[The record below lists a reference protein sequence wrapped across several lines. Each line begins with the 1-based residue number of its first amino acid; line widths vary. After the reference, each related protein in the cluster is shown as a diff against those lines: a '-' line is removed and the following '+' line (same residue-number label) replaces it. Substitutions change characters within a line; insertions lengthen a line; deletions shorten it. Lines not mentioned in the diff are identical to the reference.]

1 MPLARLAVVVL
12 AVCSS
17 AVGAA
22 SAASATRRPVEV
34 PRVTAGDTD
43 GDGLPEASVS
53 GVAGGPC
60 ACRCPVMG
68 GEAGASAAGQVASA
82 GTGTALIVCGTRVAV
97 ATDPSPPDVHGTP
110 RADGRLKLDPG
121 GVGQGGPAG

>member
-1 MPLARLAVVVL
+1 MQLARLAVVVL

-43 GDGLPEASVS
+43 GD
-53 GVAGGPC
+53 
-60 ACRCPVMG
+60 
-68 GEAGASAAGQVASA
+68 ASAAGQVASA